1 MIGNGRIIDDDMFGI
16 VRRLKSIDDGYFVV
30 HNYKTGKF
38 EVHNGKCVP
47 RTLCLVLPYETLD
60 ERTVRRVNMT
70 RAEKVEQLIAQ
81 AERDNALIE
90 RRSKAAAL
98 DRILSA
104 VGG

>member
-30 HNYKTGKF
+30 LNYKTGKY
-38 EVHNGKCVP
+38 EVHNSACRP
-47 RTLCLVLPYETLD
+47 RTLCLVLPFDTLD

-70 RAEKVEQLIAQ
+70 RSERAAELIAQ
-81 AERDNALIE
+81 AEKDNARRE
-90 RRSKAAAL
+90 RRAASAAL